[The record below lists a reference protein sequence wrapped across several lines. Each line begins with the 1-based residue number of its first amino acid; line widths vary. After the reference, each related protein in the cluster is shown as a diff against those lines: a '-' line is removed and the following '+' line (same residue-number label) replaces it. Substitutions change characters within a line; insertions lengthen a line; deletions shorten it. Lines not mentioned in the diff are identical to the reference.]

1 MKTTILA
8 SSVAVLLVTL
18 SGCSGAPIRVGMES
32 PAELSQESNYNLCRA
47 SFSRHSNQAIDAEIA
62 SRRLD
67 CSAYA
72 AAIAQREAA
81 ADAALSNFS
90 NQMQRNRPV
99 NTNCSTYGS
108 TVNCRSY

>member
-1 MKTTILA
+1 MKTITA
-8 SSVAVLLVTL
+8 STGAVLLMMLT
-18 SGCSGAPIRVGMES
+18 GCAGTPIRMGQAT

-47 SFSRHSNQAIDAEIA
+47 AFSRHSNQAIDAEIA

-67 CSAYA
+67 CSTYA

-99 NTNCSTYGS
+99 NTNCNTYGN